1 MGSERLHSLQATL
14 QDWEAQ
20 YQDVRQELQLHEL
33 YLLWLRLFRLSRQ
46 MIHDHNM
53 LMRRGTLADNTIAY
67 TGETKRLAELEIR

>member
-46 MIHDHNM
+46 MSMRLRRTLIHENG
-53 LMRRGTLADNTIAY
+53 RISR
-67 TGETKRLAELEIR
+67 